1 MTSSAPPLHPAPV
14 VPAEKLTPMFVQY
27 LEIKSQCENA
37 LLFYRMGDFYELFFD
52 DALVASKALQITLTS
67 RNPQAEYPVPMCGV
81 PHHAYLSYA
90 RQLIEQGFNVAVCEQ
105 TEEPKNAKGLVKRDI
120 LRILTPGTIIDEES
134 LSAKAHNYL
143 GAVYWN
149 PSQARGGFAWL
160 DYSTGEW
167 SGLYSKRKTE
177 LMQWV
182 QKMQPRE
189 LLLPAISDAECG
201 IPLSELP
208 PEIAPV
214 RVPLRAYFDLRS
226 AQTHVFEAQKIPA
239 LSVIGLEEKDE
250 LVRAC
255 GALLSYL
262 MRTQK
267 QGIEHLKPFKLLN
280 PGQHLIIDEV
290 TERNLEIFRTIEGK
304 KGPGTLVHVLD
315 ESITPMG
322 GRLLEERLRHPWLD
336 ERRIAQ
342 SADAVQ
348 FFFERNYIRAAL
360 REALNFVHD
369 LERLTTRVTL
379 GRATPRDLAAL
390 GRSMANIAT
399 VRQALEKANPETT
412 APDTDNVPLK
422 LTEISARWDDL
433 ADVAGLLRQAL
444 SDPPPLTVSEGGIFR
459 SGFNSELD
467 ELLDILNNSEQR
479 LKKLLENEQAA
490 NGLPKLRLG
499 YNRVFGYYFELNKSF
514 AADVP
519 DHFIRRQTVANAE
532 RYVTAE
538 LKALEDKMAG
548 ASDQV
553 NKLEY
558 QLFRDLCGQVA
569 EARSR
574 ILFMAE
580 SIAALDFWQGLAEG
594 ARKRDWRRPA
604 LHGGRD
610 ITIRQGRHPVVEA
623 AVSGFVPNDLHMDR
637 QRCILIITGPNMS
650 GKSTVLRQ
658 TAIMALMA
666 QIGSFIPAGQARLG
680 ITDRIF
686 SRVGASDNLA
696 KGHSTFMVEMTET
709 ARILRQATARSLV
722 ILDEI
727 GRGTSTFDGL
737 SLAWA
742 VVEDLAGRKEGPI
755 RTLFA
760 THYHEL
766 TALEKSLPGV
776 HNMNV
781 AVQEHGGDII
791 FMRRLVP
798 GPADRSYGIE
808 VARLAGVP
816 ASVVQRAKNILK
828 TLEMTKSRSVET
840 TADAVRLLLPSLEN
854 RDAPQSLPEPGV
866 EKKIPH
872 PLFTILKDL
881 DTDSLTPMRAL
892 LLINEWKK
900 LWGASDERQ

>member
-1 MTSSAPPLHPAPV
+1 MPTPPLHPAPN

-27 LEIKSQCENA
+27 LEIKRQCENA

-90 RQLIEQGFNVAVCEQ
+90 RQLIELGFNVAVCEQ
-105 TEEPKNAKGLVKRDI
+105 TEDPKNAKGLVKRDI

-134 LSAKAHNYL
+134 LSAKTHNYL

-167 SGLYSKRKTE
+167 AGLYSKRKTE

-189 LLLPAISDAECG
+189 LLLASVSDAECG
-201 IPLSELP
+201 IPLPELP
-208 PEIAPV
+208 SEITPV
-214 RVPLRAYFDLRS
+214 RVPLRAYFDLNS
-226 AQTHVFEAQKIPA
+226 ARAHIFEAQKIPA

-290 TERNLEIFRTIEGK
+290 TEKNLEIFRTVEGK
-304 KGPGTLVHVLD
+304 KGPGTLLHVLD

-336 ERRIAQ
+336 GRRIAQ
-342 SADAVQ
+342 SSDVVQ
-348 FFFERNYIRAAL
+348 FFFERNHIRATL
-360 REALNFVHD
+360 REALKFVHD

-379 GRATPRDLAAL
+379 KRATPRDLAAL
-390 GRSMANIAT
+390 GQSVANITGVRKALEMANS
-399 VRQALEKANPETT
+399 ET

-422 LTEISARWDDL
+422 LSEIIGRWDDL
-433 ADVAGLLRQAL
+433 SDLAGLLREAL

-459 SGFNSELD
+459 SGFSAALD
-467 ELLDILNNSEQR
+467 DLLDILNNGEQR
-479 LKKLLENEQAA
+479 LKKLLDDEQATS
-490 NGLPKLRLG
+490 GLPKLRLG

-514 AADVP
+514 ATDVP
-519 DHFIRRQTVANAE
+519 PHFIRRQTVANAE

-538 LKALEDKMAG
+538 LKELEEKMAG
-548 ASDQV
+548 ASERAH
-553 NKLEY
+553 KLEY
-558 QLFRDLCGQVA
+558 QLFRELCGQVA

-594 ARKRDWRRPA
+594 ARKRDWTRPA
-604 LHGGRD
+604 LHSGTD

-623 AVSGFVPNDLHMDR
+623 AISGFVPNDLHIDQ
-637 QRCILIITGPNMS
+637 QRRMLIITGPNMS
-650 GKSTVLRQ
+650 GKSTILRQ
-658 TAIMALMA
+658 TAIAAIMA
-666 QIGSFIPAGQARLG
+666 QIGAFIPATQARLG
-680 ITDRIF
+680 TTDRIF

-696 KGHSTFMVEMTET
+696 KGQSTFMVEMTET

-742 VVEDLAGRKEGPI
+742 VVEDLAGRKEGSI

-776 HNMNV
+776 YNMNV
-781 AVQEHGGDII
+781 AVREHGGDII

-808 VARLAGVP
+808 VA
-816 ASVVQRAKNILK
+816 
-828 TLEMTKSRSVET
+828 
-840 TADAVRLLLPSLEN
+840 
-854 RDAPQSLPEPGV
+854 
-866 EKKIPH
+866 
-872 PLFTILKDL
+872 
-881 DTDSLTPMRAL
+881 
-892 LLINEWKK
+892 
-900 LWGASDERQ
+900 

>member
-1 MTSSAPPLHPAPV
+1 VPV
-14 VPAEKLTPMFVQY
+14 EKLTPMLVQY
-27 LEIKSQCENA
+27 LEIKRQCENA

-67 RNPQAEYPVPMCGV
+67 RNHQAEYPVPMCGV

-105 TEEPKNAKGLVKRDI
+105 TEDPKSAKGLVKRDI
-120 LRILTPGTIIDEES
+120 LRILTPGTITDEEG
-134 LSAKAHNYL
+134 LSAKTHNYL

-149 PSQARGGFAWL
+149 PSRARGGFAWL
-160 DYSTGEW
+160 DFSTGEW
-167 SGLYSKRKTE
+167 SGLYSKRKAE

-182 QKMQPRE
+182 HKMQPRE
-189 LLLPAISDAECG
+189 LLLAAVSDAECG
-201 IPLSELP
+201 IPLPELP
-208 PEIAPV
+208 PEITPV
-214 RVPLRAYFDLRS
+214 RVPLRAYFDLKS
-226 AQTHVFEAQKIPA
+226 AQTHIFEAQKIPA

-267 QGIEHLKPFKLLN
+267 QGIEHLKPFNLLN

-290 TERNLEIFRTIEGK
+290 TEKNLEIFTTVEGK
-304 KGPGTLVHVLD
+304 KGQGTLLHVLD
-315 ESITPMG
+315 ETITPMG

-336 ERRIAQ
+336 EGRIAQ

-348 FFFERNYIRAAL
+348 FFFERNHIRAAL
-360 REALNFVHD
+360 REALNSVHD

-390 GRSMANIAT
+390 GRSTANIAT
-399 VRQALEKANPETT
+399 VRKTLEKAAQNSETA
-412 APDTDNVPLK
+412 APDAYNLPLK
-422 LTEISARWDDL
+422 LAEIKVRWDDL
-433 ADVAGLLRQAL
+433 SDLAGLLREAL
-444 SDPPPLTVSEGGIFR
+444 SDPPPLTVGEGGIFR
-459 SGFNSELD
+459 SGFNAELD
-467 ELLDILNNSEQR
+467 ELLDILNNGEQR
-479 LKKLLENEQAA
+479 LKKLLEDEQAA
-490 NGLPKLRLG
+490 NGLPKLRMG
-499 YNRVFGYYFELNKSF
+499 YNRVFGYYFELNKSS
-514 AADVP
+514 AADP
-519 DHFIRRQTVANAE
+519 PPHFIRRQTVANAE

-538 LKALEDKMAG
+538 LKELEDKMSG
-548 ASDQV
+548 ASDQAH
-553 NKLEY
+553 KLEY
-558 QLFRDLCGQVA
+558 QLFRDLCARVA
-569 EARSR
+569 ETRSR

-604 LHGGRD
+604 LHGGTD

-623 AVSGFVPNDLHMDR
+623 AVSGFVPNDLHMDP
-637 QRCILIITGPNMS
+637 QRRMLIITGPNMS
-650 GKSTVLRQ
+650 GKSTILRQ
-658 TAIMALMA
+658 TAIMAIMA

-696 KGHSTFMVEMTET
+696 KGQSTFMVEMTET
-709 ARILRQATARSLV
+709 ARILRQATTRSLV

-828 TLEMTKSRSVET
+828 TLEATKSRSEEAA
-840 TADAVRLLLPSLEN
+840 ADTVRLLLPTLEN
-854 RDAPQSLPEPGV
+854 RTAPQPAPEPEA

-872 PLFTILKDL
+872 PLFTIIKDL
-881 DTDSLTPMRAL
+881 DTDSLTPMQAL

-900 LWGASDERQ
+900 LWGASDH